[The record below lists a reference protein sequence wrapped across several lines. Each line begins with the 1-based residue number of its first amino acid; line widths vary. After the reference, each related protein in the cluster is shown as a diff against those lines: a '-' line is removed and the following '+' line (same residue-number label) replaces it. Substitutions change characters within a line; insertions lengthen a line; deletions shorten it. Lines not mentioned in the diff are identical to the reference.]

1 MTIRRMLWGVMIL
14 AAMLCLVPVANRFR
28 VEQRNRRV
36 EIALDISE
44 VRRLAASEGK
54 PLTDTLRRLKAAG
67 ATSILIQEDTLDTL
81 RDLGTVE
88 ILPSTKHQTTL
99 LIVHQG
105 VFDRIKR
112 NVQDR
117 TAVQVAVPEQFS
129 GRDLEDA
136 GIVVADR
143 WDAIKDIGVGIDAE
157 VVELVRTA
165 GLSVVGRVGN
175 NPNPSDSR
183 IASTLDDLRKQNIDT
198 VIFSGMSVLGAGNRY
213 KETVRHLGETPK
225 LRFGSVEFGKQTG
238 DAALVKQAPY
248 NTIRVHTITSS
259 EMATATPGA
268 NIQRFALAARERNI
282 RLLFVRLFLD
292 GGDPLENAVT
302 YLSGL
307 RSSLYRSQ
315 LGVGTART
323 YGNLGNPIPGRIAAG
338 VVVVTGLALLLD
350 FMFGFL
356 MLRVAP
362 VGIVAGIAVTTLVAL
377 AGLMPAVKLLALIGA
392 CVLPS
397 LGVTILHPEF
407 AIPRASTINRLAL
420 VLATTMLGP
429 LTVIAFHAE
438 TVFLVKG
445 DAFLGV
451 KLTLIA
457 PLIVAMLVHGL
468 NLRSDTPSALL
479 SVGRERLTV
488 LIDISRHPILV
499 WQVLLGGGVLI
510 AIAIML
516 MRSGN
521 ESGVGV
527 SSIELQVRS
536 LLDRLLF
543 VRPRFKDI
551 LFQPFVMLS
560 LVLVSGKF
568 PVQRISAILASIAL
582 ASMVNTYC
590 HLHTPLVISTLRVG
604 YGIVFGLVVAIV
616 IRRVVEKTG
625 LLSREETIRA

>member
-14 AAMLCLVPVANRFR
+14 AAILCLIPAANRFKT
-28 VEQRNRRV
+28 EQRNRRV
-36 EIALDISE
+36 EIALDIAE
-44 VRRLAASEGK
+44 VRKLAASEGK
-54 PLTDTLRRLKAAG
+54 PLTDTLQRLKDAG
-67 ATSILIQEDTLDTL
+67 ATSILIQEDTLDSL
-81 RDLGTVE
+81 RDLGIVE

-105 VFDRIKR
+105 LFDRIKH
-112 NVQDR
+112 NLQDR

-129 GRDLEDA
+129 GNDLEDA

-143 WDAIKDIGVGIDAE
+143 WDAIKDIGVGIDPE
-157 VVELVRTA
+157 VVTIVRSA

-213 KETVRHLGETPK
+213 KETVKHLGDTPK

-292 GGDPLENAVT
+292 GGDPLENAVS

-315 LGVGTART
+315 LGVGPART

-338 VVVVTGLALLLD
+338 VVIVAGLALLLD
-350 FMFGFL
+350 FINGFL
-356 MLRVAP
+356 TLRVAP
-362 VGIVAGIAVTTLVAL
+362 FAILGGVAVIALAMVAGIMPVIKLVAL
-377 AGLMPAVKLLALIGA
+377 VGA
-392 CVLPS
+392 CMLPS
-397 LGVTILHPEF
+397 LGVAILHPAF
-407 AIPRASTINRLAL
+407 AFPGATTTKRLAL
-420 VLATTMLGP
+420 VLAVTMLGP
-429 LTVIAFHAE
+429 LTVVAIHAD
-438 TVFLVKG
+438 TLFLVKG
-445 DAFLGV
+445 DVFLGV

-457 PLIVAMLVHGL
+457 PLVVAVLLHGL
-468 NLRSDTPSALL
+468 NLRADSPSALA
-479 SVGRERLTV
+479 SVVRERLAM
-488 LIDISRHPILV
+488 LIDISRNPILI

-510 AIAIML
+510 ALAIML

-521 ESGVGV
+521 ESSVGV
-527 SSIELQVRS
+527 SSLELQVRS
-536 LLDRLLF
+536 LLDRVLF

-560 LVLVSGKF
+560 LVLVSNKW
-568 PVQRISAILASIAL
+568 PLQRISAILASIAL
-582 ASMVNTYC
+582 ASIVNTFC
-590 HLHTPLVISTLRVG
+590 HLHTPLVISALRVG
-604 YGIVFGLVVAIV
+604 YGVGFGLIVAVVVKRI
-616 IRRVVEKTG
+616 VEKTG
-625 LLSREETIRA
+625 LLNQEETASA